1 MDDSTISLPATALRK
16 RDYSC
21 DEAGPMDPGKHTAP
35 KYIEPQ
41 AGDPV
46 DFSVRGSV
54 VSVENGIAA
63 VRIAFVNDKRVELPA
78 IEQGDRATERDRL
91 REVAAQADS
100 EEGDY

>member
-16 RDYSC
+16 RDYCC
-21 DEAGPMDPGKHTAP
+21 DESGPMDQGKHTAP

-54 VSVENGIAA
+54 VSVENGIAT
-63 VRIAFVNDKRVELPA
+63 VRIAFVNDKRVQVQET
-78 IEQGDRATERDRL
+78 EQGERATEGDRL
-91 REVAAQADS
+91 RESAMQAD